1 MQFRQ
6 KGDKMKYLLITA
18 IILLGACVSSSHK
31 KQNIESKNIQPVHV
45 NTIDI
50 NQDGKITK
58 QETEQYN
65 NLKKSDTNLL
75 TPIYISTGILLASVI
90 ACTILIKKRNG
101 NSNT

>member
-6 KGDKMKYLLITA
+6 KGDRMKYLLITA

-31 KQNIESKNIQPVHV
+31 KQNIDSKNIQPVHF

-65 NLKKSDTNLL
+65 NLKKSDTDLL
-75 TPIYISTGILLASVI
+75 TPVYVSVCILLVSV
-90 ACTILIKKRNG
+90 ATCTILVKIRNG
-101 NSNT
+101 NINT